1 MTDSAENGI
10 LNAFDDK
17 PQIPNF
23 KEQQLELEEKE
34 RLEEG
39 EDEEEDIEASSRRV
53 MKKLGIEI
61 NEKSDDEDQI

>member
-1 MTDSAENGI
+1 
-10 LNAFDDK
+10 
-17 PQIPNF
+17 
-23 KEQQLELEEKE
+23 LELEEKE